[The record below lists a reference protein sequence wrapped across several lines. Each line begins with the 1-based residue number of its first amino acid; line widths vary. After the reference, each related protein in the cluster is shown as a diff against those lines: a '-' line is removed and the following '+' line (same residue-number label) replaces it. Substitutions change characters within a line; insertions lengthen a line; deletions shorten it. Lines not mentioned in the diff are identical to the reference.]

1 MGAWKARMFGAG
13 LALALAG
20 LIPGGGAEAA
30 ERLRAVATFSI
41 LGDLLRQ
48 VGGERVEVATLV
60 GPDAD
65 AHGYS
70 PAPGDGRILARADI
84 VVVNGLGFE
93 GWLDRLIRASGAKAP
108 VIVAARGVTTIA
120 ARHDHAGEHDHAD
133 GGGTGQGGGTGEG
146 ADPHAWQSIANAKV
160 YVANLR
166 DGLAKADPAH
176 AEDYARNAAAYLAQL
191 DALDGE
197 VRAAIAAIPPE
208 HRRVITTHD
217 AFGYFGAAYGLR
229 FIAPQ
234 GVANDS
240 EASPR
245 SVARIIRQ
253 IRQEQVPAVFLETI
267 ADPRL
272 MEQIARESGAKIGG
286 RIYSDALSGPA
297 GPAPT
302 YLDMMRSNLREFS
315 AALARS

>member
-1 MGAWKARMFGAG
+1 MRGRMVRRRRIGSL
-13 LALALAG
+13 LALVVLLAAAPMLLAG
-20 LIPGGGAEAA
+20 RAEAA

-41 LGDLLRQ
+41 LGDLVRQ
-48 VGGERVEVATLV
+48 VGGERVEVASLV

-70 PAPGDGRILARADI
+70 PAPGDGRLLARADI
-84 VVVNGLGFE
+84 VFVNGLGFE
-93 GWLDRLIRASGAKAP
+93 GWLDRLIRASGARAP
-108 VIVAARGVTTIA
+108 VIVAARGVETIA
-120 ARHDHAGEHDHAD
+120 ARHDHAGEHGHAHAD
-133 GGGTGQGGGTGEG
+133 DAE

-160 YVANLR
+160 YVANIR

-176 AEDYARNAAAYLAQL
+176 AEDFSRNAAAYLAKL

-272 MEQIARESGAKIGG
+272 MEQIARESGARIGG
-286 RIYSDALSGPA
+286 RLYSDALSSPS

-302 YLDMMRSNLREFS
+302 YLDMIRSNLREFS
-315 AALARS
+315 AALGRG

>member
-1 MGAWKARMFGAG
+1 MRGYGARHFGAG
-13 LALALAG
+13 LALALAVLG
-20 LIPGGGAEAA
+20 LAGRAEAA

-41 LGDLLRQ
+41 LGDLVRQ

-70 PAPGDGRILARADI
+70 PAPGDGRILSRAEI
-84 VVVNGLGFE
+84 VFVNGLGFE

-108 VIVAARGVTTIA
+108 VIVAANGVRTIA
-120 ARHDHAGEHDHAD
+120 TRHDHAGDHGHAHA
-133 GGGTGQGGGTGEG
+133 GEAEAG
-146 ADPHAWQSIANAKV
+146 AAPHADPHAWQSIANAKV

-234 GVANDS
+234 GVANES

-286 RIYSDALSGPA
+286 RVYSDALSGPS

-315 AALARS
+315 AALGRG